1 MNSKTLY
8 ATFDTLAN
16 LYSLSLGQ
24 TNLAANTTHVW
35 TIGNLF
41 KNDIFSGKDIS
52 KVVDSKTG
60 ALVFIGGNAF
70 NYTVDA
76 AGTVSSG
83 LGQAGDFINGITI
96 EGLENGTIR

>member
-1 MNSKTLY
+1 MELN
-8 ATFDTLAN
+8 N
-16 LYSLSLGQ
+16 L
-24 TNLAANTTHVW
+24 VR
-35 TIGNLF
+35 
-41 KNDIFSGKDIS
+41 IFGKYIKLLKIYFRKFFQKSIFAGKDIS

-96 EGLENGTIR
+96 EGLENGTIK